1 MPGVQRRQTVQVKK
15 ETIEQAE
22 EKKIKFDVYNN
33 IEEEETP
40 DYTKKTNKLDNVIK
54 SMLTDLQEDMMAKP
68 VMLKT
73 SKTTKKLM
81 FFDDDDE

>member
-54 SMLTDLQEDMMAKP
+54 SMLTDLQEDIMAKP

-73 SKTTKKLM
+73 SKTAKKYI
-81 FFDDDDE
+81 FEDDDDE